1 MRAHFHN
8 TRNTALANAVAAVE
22 EGVRVLDGS
31 LAGIG
36 GCPFAPGAAGNVPT
50 EDLLYMF
57 NRMGF
62 DTGIDLDRAIEARA
76 VHRRR
81 ARAHHARHGQPR
93 AEMAHPAFDKLRLTL
108 VGVWLTLVVV
118 TLVASRVV
126 AGFGAT
132 PNASP

>member
-1 MRAHFHN
+1 MQLRAHFHN

-62 DTGIDLDRAIEARA
+62 DTGVDLERGDRGGAI
-76 VHRRR
+76 HRRR
-81 ARAHHARHGQPR
+81 ARAQDARHGQPR
-93 AEMAHPAFDKLRLTL
+93 TEMAELSE
-108 VGVWLTLVVV
+108 G
-118 TLVASRVV
+118 SR
-126 AGFGAT
+126 G
-132 PNASP
+132 